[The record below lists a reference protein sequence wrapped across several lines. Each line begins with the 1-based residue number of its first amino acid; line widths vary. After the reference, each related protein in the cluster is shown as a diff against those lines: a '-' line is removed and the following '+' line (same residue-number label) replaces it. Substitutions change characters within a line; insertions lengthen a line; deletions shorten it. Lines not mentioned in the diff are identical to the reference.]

1 MYKLLLSLL
10 MIVCYVAA
18 SAQNSKMVDS
28 LLKRLDTEKADSIK
42 MKIYRKL
49 GDYYMDNNAGKAI
62 EYLENSLEIAKKLDM
77 PLQIANNYYSIGF
90 CNLIKSDFNKAL
102 ENYLQSIRI
111 YEKLKDSFRL
121 SNGLMAIGT
130 LYSETKDFKKTNE
143 YYNKALQLIEAQK
156 DTVQLASILAQKG
169 NLYDQQLQEYD
180 TALIYLK
187 KSLSLAR
194 AIKVDYLV
202 TNALGNIGLIYK
214 HQFQTNKAL
223 QYFDSAL
230 LAYETMDAP
239 VDNYAA
245 IYNNI
250 AATHSQAGNYQQA
263 KIAFDKSIQFALKA
277 GSPYIEME
285 NYNNQADMYSR
296 MKNFELQSVFLKK
309 YYNIKDSLFT
319 ADNKNHLTQLET
331 DYQME
336 KKNTEITKKE
346 AEVVKQ
352 KSQRN
357 VFVLIAGGTALLLLT
372 LLFFY
377 RKIKINNQLLQKKNI
392 QINQQ
397 KEELETLNQ
406 VKDRLFSIIS
416 HDLRNP
422 LITLRTYLS
431 LADDVTLTADKKELF
446 KRSTMQAV
454 TQTCEMLDNLLLWA
468 NLQIKNTNPSITPVN
483 INDCILDAVNTIQ
496 AQATQ
501 KQIAVKTTV
510 ASEVALGDL
519 TIVTIALRNLL
530 TNAIKYSPSGSLVNI
545 DAEKKGNDLL
555 IKIKDAGIG
564 MTAEQL
570 LHLNTR
576 QTDTTMGTNGEKG
589 SGLGIFLVQELLEKI
604 NGRLTIESTQGHGSC
619 FTILLPAL

>member
-1 MYKLLLSLL
+1 MMGYCST
-10 MIVCYVAA
+10 AF
-18 SAQNSKMVDS
+18 AQNSQIVDS
-28 LLKRLDTEKADSIK
+28 LLKQLDTEKAASIR
-42 MKIYRKL
+42 MKIYRRL

-62 EYLENSLEIAKKLDM
+62 DYLEKSLEIAKEIDL

-90 CNLIKSDFNKAL
+90 CNLITGDFDKSL

-121 SNGLMAIGT
+121 SNCLMAIGT
-130 LYSETKDFKKTNE
+130 LYSETRDFKKTNE
-143 YYNKALQLIEAQK
+143 YYDKALQLIEAQK
-156 DTVQLASILAQKG
+156 DTAQLAGILAQKG

-194 AIKVDYLV
+194 AIKVDYL
-202 TNALGNIGLIYK
+202 TTSALSNIGLIYK

-223 QYFDSAL
+223 QYFDSVL
-230 LAYETMDAP
+230 LAYQTTDAP

-250 AATHSQAGNYQQA
+250 AATHSQAGNYREA
-263 KIAFDKSIQFALKA
+263 KMAFDKSLQFAAKA
-277 GSPYIEME
+277 GSPFIEME
-285 NYNNQADMYSR
+285 NYSNLADMYSR
-296 MKNFELQSVFLKK
+296 MKNFEQQSVFLKK

-319 ADNKNHLTQLET
+319 ADNKNRLTQLEA
-331 DYQME
+331 DYQVE
-336 KKNTEITKKE
+336 KKNTEITKKG

-357 VFVLIAGGTALLLLT
+357 IFIIIAGAAALLLLT

-377 RKIKINNQLLQKKNI
+377 RRTRENNKLLQGKNI

-397 KEELETLNQ
+397 NNELETLNQ

-422 LITLRTYLS
+422 LVTLRTYLS
-431 LADDVTLTADKKELF
+431 LADDVTLTPDKKEIF
-446 KRSTMQAV
+446 KRSTIQAV

-483 INDCILDAVNTIQ
+483 LNDCVMDAVNTIQ
-496 AQATQ
+496 AQANQ
-501 KQIAVKTTV
+501 KQISIKTTFGT
-510 ASEVALGDL
+510 EVALGDH
-519 TIVTIALRNLL
+519 TIVTIALRNIL
-530 TNAIKYSPSGSLVNI
+530 TNAIKYSPSGSAVNI
-545 DAEKKGNDLL
+545 DVGKKENELL
-555 IKIKDAGIG
+555 VKIKDEGIG

-570 LHLNTR
+570 LQLNTR
-576 QTDTTMGTNGEKG
+576 QTDTTVGTNGEKG

-604 NGRLTIESTQGHGSC
+604 NGQLIIESKRGQGSC

>member
-1 MYKLLLSLL
+1 MYKFLFSLI
-10 MIVCYVAA
+10 MTVYCITA
-18 SAQNSKMVDS
+18 SAQNPKMVDS
-28 LLKRLDTEKADSIK
+28 LLKQLDTEKTDSIK
-42 MKIYRKL
+42 MKIYRQL

-62 EYLENSLEIAKKLDM
+62 DYLEKSLEIAKRMDL

-90 CNLIKSDFNKAL
+90 CNLIKSDFNKSL

-121 SNGLMAIGT
+121 SNGLMAIGA

-143 YYNKALQLIEAQK
+143 YYNKALQIIEAQK
-156 DTVQLASILAQKG
+156 DTAQLASILMQKG

-187 KSLSLAR
+187 KSLSLSR
-194 AIKVDYLV
+194 AINVDYLV
-202 TNALGNIGLIYK
+202 TNALSNIGLTYK
-214 HQFQTNKAL
+214 HQFQTTKAL

-230 LAYETMDAP
+230 LSYQTMDAP

-285 NYNNQADMYSR
+285 NYNNLADMYGR
-296 MKNFELQSVFLKK
+296 MKNFELQAAFLKK

-319 ADNKNHLTQLET
+319 ADNKNHLTQLEA

-352 KSQRN
+352 KNHRN
-357 VFVLIAGGTALLLLT
+357 IFIVIAAAAASLLLT

-377 RKIKINNQLLQKKNI
+377 RRIRKNNVLLQEKNI
-392 QINQQ
+392 QINLQ
-397 KEELETLNQ
+397 KNELETLNQ

-422 LITLRTYLS
+422 LVTLRTYLS
-431 LADDVTLTADKKELF
+431 LADDVTLSPDKKELF

-468 NLQIKNTNPSITPVN
+468 NLQIKNTHPSITPVN
-483 INDCILDAVNTIQ
+483 VNDCVMDAVNTVQ
-496 AQATQ
+496 AQASQ
-501 KQIAVKTTV
+501 KQVAIKTTV
-510 ASEVALGDL
+510 ATGVALGDH
-519 TIVTIALRNLL
+519 TILTIALRNIL
-530 TNAIKYSPSGSLVNI
+530 TNAVKYSPSGSSVHI
-545 DAEKKGNDLL
+545 DLEKKENDLL

-564 MTAEQL
+564 MTTEQL
-570 LHLNTR
+570 YQLSTR
-576 QTDTTMGTNGEKG
+576 QTETTIGTKGEKG

-604 NGRLTIESTQGHGSC
+604 NGRLIIESTQGVGTC
-619 FTILLPAL
+619 VTILLPAL

>member
-1 MYKLLLSLL
+1 MYKFFLSLL
-10 MIVCYVAA
+10 IMVCCVAA

-28 LLKRLDTEKADSIK
+28 LLKRLDTEKTDSIR
-42 MKIYRKL
+42 MNVYRQL

-62 EYLENSLEIAKKLDM
+62 DYLEKSLEIAKRLDL

-90 CNLIKSDFNKAL
+90 CNLVKSDFNKSL
-102 ENYLQSIRI
+102 ENYLRSIRI

-121 SNGLMAIGT
+121 SNGLMAIGA
-130 LYSETKDFKKTNE
+130 LYSETKNFKKTNE
-143 YYNKALQLIEAQK
+143 YYDKALQLIEAQK
-156 DTVQLASILAQKG
+156 DTAQLASILAQKG

-194 AIKVDYLV
+194 AIKVDYLA

-214 HQFQTNKAL
+214 HKLQTSKAL

-230 LAYETMDAP
+230 LAYKTMDAP

-250 AATHSQAGNYQQA
+250 AATHSQAGNYQLA

-285 NYNNQADMYSR
+285 NYNNLADMYSR
-296 MKNFELQSVFLKK
+296 MKNFEQQSVFLKK

-319 ADNKNHLTQLET
+319 ADNKNHLTQLEA
-331 DYQME
+331 DYQVE
-336 KKNTEITKKE
+336 KKNTEITKKD
-346 AEVVKQ
+346 AEVIKQ

-357 VFVLIAGGTALLLLT
+357 IFVIIAAAAALLLLT

-377 RKIKINNQLLQKKNI
+377 HRIKINNQLLQEKNI
-392 QINQQ
+392 KINQQ
-397 KEELETLNQ
+397 KDELETLNQ

-422 LITLRTYLS
+422 LVTLRTYLS
-431 LADDVTLTADKKELF
+431 LADDVTLTPDKKELF

-483 INDCILDAVNTIQ
+483 VHDCVMDAVNTIQ
-496 AQATQ
+496 AQASQ
-501 KQIAVKTTV
+501 KQIGIKTTV
-510 ASEVALGDL
+510 ASEVALGDH
-519 TIVTIALRNLL
+519 TIITIALRNIL
-530 TNAIKYSPSGSLVNI
+530 TNAIKYSPAGSLVNI
-545 DAEKKGNDLL
+545 DAEKKGNNLL
-555 IKIKDAGIG
+555 IKIKDTGIG

-570 LHLNTR
+570 LQLNAR
-576 QTDTTMGTNGEKG
+576 QTASTRGTNGEKG

-604 NGRLTIESTQGHGSC
+604 NGRLIIESTQNQGSC

>member
-1 MYKLLLSLL
+1 MT
-10 MIVCYVAA
+10 VCCIAA
-18 SAQNSKMVDS
+18 TAQNKQLVDS
-28 LLKRLDTEKADSIK
+28 LLKRLDTEKQDGIR
-42 MKIYRKL
+42 MNVYRRL

-62 EYLENSLEIAKKLDM
+62 GYLENSLEIAKRLEL

-90 CNLIKSDFNKAL
+90 CYLVKSDFTRSL

-111 YEKLKDSFRL
+111 YEQLKDSFRL
-121 SNGLMAIGT
+121 SNALMAIGS
-130 LYSETKDFKKTNE
+130 LYSENKNFKKTNE
-143 YYNKALQLIEAQK
+143 YYDKALQLIEAQK
-156 DTVQLASILAQKG
+156 DTAQLASILAQKG

-180 TALIYLK
+180 TALMYLK

-194 AIKVDYLV
+194 AIRVDYLA
-202 TNALGNIGLIYK
+202 TNALSNIGLIYK
-214 HQFQTNKAL
+214 HKLQTSKAL

-230 LAYETMDAP
+230 LAYKTMDAP

-250 AATHSQAGNYQQA
+250 AATHSQAGNYEQA
-263 KIAFDKSIQFALKA
+263 KIAFNKSLLFAAKA

-285 NYNNQADMYSR
+285 NYNNLAEMYSH

-319 ADNKNHLTQLET
+319 ADNKNYLTQLET
-331 DYQME
+331 DYQVE
-336 KKNTEITKKE
+336 KKNTEITKKD
-346 AEVVKQ
+346 AEVIKQ

-357 VFVLIAGGTALLLLT
+357 IFVIIAAATALLLLT

-377 RKIKINNQLLQKKNI
+377 RRIKRNNLLLQEKNK

-397 KEELETLNQ
+397 KDELETLNQ
-406 VKDRLFSIIS
+406 LKDRLFSIIS

-422 LITLRTYLS
+422 LVTLRTYLS
-431 LADDVTLTADKKELF
+431 LADDVTLTQAKKELF

-468 NLQIKNTNPSITPVN
+468 NLQIKNTNLSITVIN
-483 INDCILDAVNTIQ
+483 VNDCVMDAVNTIQ
-496 AQATQ
+496 AQAIQ
-501 KQIAVKTTV
+501 KKIDIETTV
-510 ASEVALGDL
+510 AAEVALGDQ
-519 TIVTIALRNLL
+519 TIVTIALRNIL
-530 TNAIKYSPSGSLVNI
+530 TNAIKYSSAGSLVNI
-545 DAEKKGNDLL
+545 DAEKKENYLL

-570 LHLNTR
+570 LRLKAR
-576 QTDTTMGTNGEKG
+576 QTDSTRGTKGEKG

-604 NGRLTIESTQGHGSC
+604 NGRLIIESTQNQGSC
-619 FTILLPAL
+619 FTILLPAF